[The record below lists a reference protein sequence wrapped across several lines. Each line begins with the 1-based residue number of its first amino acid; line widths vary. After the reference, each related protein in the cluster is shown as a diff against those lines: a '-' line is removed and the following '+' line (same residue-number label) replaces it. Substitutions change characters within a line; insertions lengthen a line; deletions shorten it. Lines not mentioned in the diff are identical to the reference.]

1 MIMTTSLVAI
11 LLAPAA
17 FAAPS
22 SDAVFANAVGA
33 ASAEMRAA
41 FRTASWNEEDALL
54 DLLRDGDPEVRR
66 QAVRSLKA
74 WVWQRSSTK
83 DRILDV
89 YRDAREALAVRR
101 EAAKTLSA
109 ASGNWDVHRELLDY
123 AKRGADASL
132 RAVSYKALYW
142 VVAQRNDVRDDVLD
156 AARRETDKTVR
167 LAAIWALFASNDN
180 RVKDELR
187 DLARRAADE
196 DVRVEALKSG
206 WGYMGYNDFRGDAYD
221 LARNTA
227 SPAAVRRAAILLH
240 ANRVESRQKDLLEDI
255 ARRDSDPA
263 MRQAAITALGAARSE
278 EIQAFF
284 HLVRRGHNG
293 VVVYDPLDA
302 E

>member
-1 MIMTTSLVAI
+1 MTTWLVVAA
-11 LLAPAA
+11 LTAPASA
-17 FAAPS
+17 TPS
-22 SDAVFANAVGA
+22 SDSVFLSAMGA
-33 ASAEMRAA
+33 AHAEMRAA

-54 DLLRDGDPEVRR
+54 DLLRDRDAEVRR

-83 DRILDV
+83 DRVMDV
-89 YRDAREALAVRR
+89 YRNPNEDLAVRV

-109 ASGNWDVHRELLDY
+109 ASGNWDVQRELLDY
-123 AKRGADASL
+123 AKRGTDVRL

-142 VVAQRNDVRDDVLD
+142 AVAQRNDVRDDVLD
-156 AARRETDKTVR
+156 AARRESDKTVR
-167 LAAIWALFASNDN
+167 LAAIWTLFATNDN
-180 RVKDELR
+180 RVKDVLR
-187 DLARRAADE
+187 DLARRDSDL

-206 WGYMGYNDFRGDAYD
+206 WGYMGYNDFRDDAYD
-221 LARNTA
+221 LARQTTT
-227 SPAAVRRAAILLH
+227 PPAVRKAAILLH

-263 MRQAAITALGAARSE
+263 ARAAAIAALGAARSE
-278 EIQAFF
+278 EIQNYF